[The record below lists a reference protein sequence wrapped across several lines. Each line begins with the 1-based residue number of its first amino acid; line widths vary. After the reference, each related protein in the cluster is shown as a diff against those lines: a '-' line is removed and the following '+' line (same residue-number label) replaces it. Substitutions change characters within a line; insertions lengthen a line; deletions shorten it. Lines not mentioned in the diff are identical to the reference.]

1 MILCVT
7 PNAAI
12 DRTLVVPQLEP
23 GTIAR
28 PSRVISVAGG
38 KGFNVARAVQKLGGS
53 VMCAGF
59 LGGHTGR
66 LVADL
71 AHQEGLP
78 GRWTWR
84 EAETRTCTIVI
95 VENSQQVLEIY
106 EPGPPLAD
114 DDWPRLVEDLR
125 QAARHVDVVCLSGS
139 LPPGCP
145 ASAPG
150 DLIDALHT
158 AGAPVWLDTSGPALL
173 AALPASPDGLKINA
187 TEAGELLATPIAT
200 AAEAARAASRLA
212 QRGIAT
218 VTITLG
224 AQGAVL
230 ATAAGRWWARPPA
243 LPSVSAVGSGDSFL
257 AGLVTALAEGQSPPD
272 ALRLA
277 VAVGAAN
284 TLTPGGGQFLAD
296 DVAVIL
302 AQIEMHPL

>member
-23 GTIAR
+23 GAIAR
-28 PSRVISVAGG
+28 PSRVISAAGG

-71 AHQEGLP
+71 AHREGLS

-84 EAETRTCTIVI
+84 EAETRTCTIII
-95 VENSQQVLEIY
+95 VENSRQVLEIY
-106 EPGPPLAD
+106 EPGPPLTGG
-114 DDWPRLVEDLR
+114 DWPRLIEDL
-125 QAARHVDVVCLSGS
+125 QQEAQYADVVCLSGS

-150 DLIDALHT
+150 DLIAALHA

-187 TEAGELLATPIAT
+187 AEAGELLATPITT
-200 AAEAARAASRLA
+200 AAEAAHAASRLV

-230 ATAAGRWWARPPA
+230 ATTTGRWWAKPPA
-243 LPSVSAVGSGDSFL
+243 LSSVSAVGSGDSFL
-257 AGLVTALAEGQSPPD
+257 AGLVTALTTGQPPTE

-284 TLTPGGGQFLAD
+284 TLTPGGGQFTTG
-296 DVAVIL
+296 DVTLIL
-302 AQIEMHPL
+302 PQIELHPL